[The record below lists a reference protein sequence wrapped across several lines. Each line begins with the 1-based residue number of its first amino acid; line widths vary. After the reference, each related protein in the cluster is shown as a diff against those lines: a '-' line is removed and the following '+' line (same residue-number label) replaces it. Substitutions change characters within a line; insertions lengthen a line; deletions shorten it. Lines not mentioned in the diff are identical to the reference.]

1 MVFLSTVDHLGF
13 IRQFAR
19 SPIRTGAVLPSSSRL
34 SRMMISQA
42 DLHTSDTVLELG
54 PGNGCV
60 TENIL
65 EFLPEK
71 ARFLALEINP
81 AFAAATRSRCPGVDV
96 AVGDAADARRHLEE
110 RGLDGTDVVISG
122 LPWASFNSGLQD
134 RLLAAVS
141 DVLRPGGR
149 FTTFAYIQG
158 MFLPPARRFEK
169 RLRAEFPMVRKTK
182 VVWRNL
188 PPAFAYVATKAPAA
202 T

>member
-1 MVFLSTVDHLGF
+1 MVFSVTVDHLGF

-19 SPIRTGAVLPSSSRL
+19 SPLRTGAVLPSSSRL
-34 SRMMISQA
+34 ARTMISQA

-65 EFLPEK
+65 DYLPQG

-81 AFAAATRSRCPGVDV
+81 AFAEATRLRCPTVDV
-96 AVGDAADARRHLEE
+96 AVGDAADARRHLSE

-122 LPWASFNSGLQD
+122 LPWASFNPQLQD
-134 RLLAAVS
+134 RLLAAVQ

-158 MFLPPARRFEK
+158 ILLPPARRFEK
-169 RLRAEFPMVRKTK
+169 RLRAEFPLVRRTK
-182 VVWRNL
+182 MVWRNL

-202 T
+202 

>member
-1 MVFLSTVDHLGF
+1 M
-13 IRQFAR
+13 
-19 SPIRTGAVLPSSSRL
+19 PSSSRL
-34 SRMMISQA
+34 AKTMISHA

-65 EFLPEK
+65 QSLPRD

-81 AFAAATRSRCPGVDV
+81 AFAAATRRRCPGVDV
-96 AVGDAADARRHLEE
+96 AVGDAADARRHLTE

-122 LPWASFNSGLQD
+122 LPWASFNPKLQD
-134 RLLAAVS
+134 RLLAAVQ

-158 MFLPPARRFEK
+158 IFLPPARRFEK
-169 RLRAEFPMVRKTK
+169 RLRAEFASVRRTR

-188 PPAFAYVATKAPAA
+188 PPAFAYVATKAPAKI
-202 T
+202 